1 MVLLTEAALLCCKA
15 NGGQHGSPMSGIYL
29 SYRRMESAAYAGR
42 LYDHLIRH
50 FGRGSVFMDIG
61 GIARGQEFPRAIES
75 ALNACEVVLVVIG
88 NGWGSCTRQDGR
100 RRLDD
105 PNDWVRLEVAAA
117 LHRNVLVVP
126 VLVEGARLPDPAC
139 LPEELRPLCQRH
151 ACELSDLRWSFDV
164 GELVRDL
171 EKVVRSPRGFKVP
184 GVKDKRLRW
193 FVGGAI
199 ILALL
204 LGMAFVWQTVF
215 QKAPQVQNDTVRSS
229 QPKVTESPVATGMIP
244 GAGEKQAGGNGAV
257 STKSS
262 EAVTKAKRVN
272 LLASENGGHVLA
284 ASSDSWVR
292 TINGDE
298 NGTDIGFGTGQS
310 AVFAF
315 KDERPATFDIFT
327 MLIPGTHDSNVKE
340 FELLQGN
347 ESPTGRFESIGK
359 FQTQNVKLFNT
370 PYQEF
375 KFSPVTAKY
384 LKVTILSAYAYPIPA
399 VYQIQLFGVLQN
411 DTKVTQSPVATG
423 LIPSAGE
430 KQAGGNGTVTTK
442 SKRVNLFASENGGH
456 VLAASSDNWVKTING
471 DENATGTGFCPQSA
485 VFAFK
490 DERPATF
497 DMFTMLIPGTHDS
510 NVREF
515 ELLQGN
521 ESPTGPFESIGKF
534 QARNVK
540 LFNTPYQEF
549 KFSPVTAKYLK
560 VTILSAYAYPI
571 PTVYQIQLFGVL
583 ENDTKVTQS
592 PVAAEA
598 IPGAVNLLAPE
609 NGGHVLVASSDDWT
623 GTIDGKERDKRINNG
638 LGQTAVFAFR
648 DERPATFDTFT
659 MLINES
665 WGANVKEFELLQGN
679 QSPTGSF
686 ESVGKFQTQNM
697 KLFNTPYQEFKFSP
711 VTAKY
716 LKVRIL
722 STYDGGANPGVY
734 QWQLFGVLQAKPPK
748 VTVSPVAAEA
758 IPGAVNLLA
767 PENGGH
773 VLVASSDAWTGTID
787 GKEHDKRIN
796 NGLGQTAVFTFR
808 DERPATFDTFTML
821 INESWGANVKE
832 FELLQGNQSPI
843 GSFESVG
850 KFQTQNVKLFN
861 TPYQEFKFSPVTAK
875 YMKVRIL
882 STYDG
887 GTNPGVYQWQL
898 FGVLQA
904 KPPKVMVS
912 PVAAEAIPG
921 AVNLLA
927 PENGG
932 HVLIAS
938 SDNWAATISG
948 NEHGQS
954 LDVGQSAVFAFKDE
968 HPGTFDMFTMLIPGT
983 RDSNV
988 KEFELLQGNQRSE

>member
-1 MVLLTEAALLCCKA
+1 MSPQTHRSHYGKNFCGSA
-15 NGGQHGSPMSGIYL
+15 NLMSKIYL
-29 SYRRMESAAYAGR
+29 SYRRMDAVAYAGR
-42 LYDHLIRH
+42 LFDHLSRH
-50 FGRGSVFMDIG
+50 FGPDSVFMDIG
-61 GIARGQEFPRAIES
+61 SIASGQDFAQVIES
-75 ALNACEVVLVVIG
+75 ALNACNVVRVLIG
-88 NGWGSCTRQDGR
+88 STWATSTGQDGR

-105 PNDWVRLEVAAA
+105 PKDWVRLEVVAA
-117 LHRNVLVVP
+117 LRRNVLVVP
-126 VLVEGARLPDPAC
+126 VLVEGARLPDPAS

-456 VLAASSDNWVKTING
+456 VLAASSDNWGKTING
-471 DENATGTGFCPQSA
+471 DENGTDIGFGTGQSA

-497 DMFTMLIPGTHDS
+497 DIFTMLIPGTHDS
-510 NVREF
+510 NVKEF

-521 ESPTGPFESIGKF
+521 ESPIGRFESIGKF
-534 QARNVK
+534 QTQNVK

-571 PTVYQIQLFGVL
+571 P
-583 ENDTKVTQS
+583 
-592 PVAAEA
+592 A
-598 IPGAVNLLAPE
+598 
-609 NGGHVLVASSDDWT
+609 
-623 GTIDGKERDKRINNG
+623 
-638 LGQTAVFAFR
+638 
-648 DERPATFDTFT
+648 
-659 MLINES
+659 
-665 WGANVKEFELLQGN
+665 
-679 QSPTGSF
+679 
-686 ESVGKFQTQNM
+686 
-697 KLFNTPYQEFKFSP
+697 
-711 VTAKY
+711 
-716 LKVRIL
+716 
-722 STYDGGANPGVY
+722 
-734 QWQLFGVLQAKPPK
+734 
-748 VTVSPVAAEA
+748 
-758 IPGAVNLLA
+758 
-767 PENGGH
+767 
-773 VLVASSDAWTGTID
+773 
-787 GKEHDKRIN
+787 
-796 NGLGQTAVFTFR
+796 
-808 DERPATFDTFTML
+808 
-821 INESWGANVKE
+821 
-832 FELLQGNQSPI
+832 
-843 GSFESVG
+843 
-850 KFQTQNVKLFN
+850 
-861 TPYQEFKFSPVTAK
+861 
-875 YMKVRIL
+875 
-882 STYDG
+882 
-887 GTNPGVYQWQL
+887 
-898 FGVLQA
+898 
-904 KPPKVMVS
+904 
-912 PVAAEAIPG
+912 
-921 AVNLLA
+921 
-927 PENGG
+927 
-932 HVLIAS
+932 
-938 SDNWAATISG
+938 
-948 NEHGQS
+948 
-954 LDVGQSAVFAFKDE
+954 
-968 HPGTFDMFTMLIPGT
+968 
-983 RDSNV
+983 
-988 KEFELLQGNQRSE
+988 